1 MKAKIQLAQPKVQVD
16 AQKLQQGLAK
26 LTLTIVELLRQIL
39 ERQAQRRIENGT
51 LTPEEIERLGM
62 SFMQIKQTMDE
73 LALKFELKPGE
84 MHLNLDS
91 ILGLEKGRQKSTSLV
106 DLVDTLLD
114 RGTVIG
120 GEIVISVADVDL
132 VVLNLI
138 TMLSAVKPVKKT
150 ETKKRR

>member
-73 LALKFELKPGE
+73 LALKFELKPE
-84 MHLNLDS
+84 ELHLNLDS

>member
-1 MKAKIQLAQPKVQVD
+1 MKAKIQLAQPKVQAD

-73 LALKFELKPGE
+73 LALKFELKPE
-84 MHLNLDS
+84 ELHLNLDS